1 MRYTE
6 EQKKVFNFVKFDS
19 NHGIIDAVAGSGKTT
34 TIIESAALID
44 PKYKI
49 LFCAFNRSIRK
60 EIQNKFLEKQLDRI
74 VVKTMHALGY
84 DILKSNSKLKYN
96 LDNKKFNKIIDE
108 FIKNHPEN
116 LINTLL
122 RINQI
127 DPVPNDKTEKEQLK
141 NYLYFIKNVLIDI
154 SNKFRLTLTKDTF
167 EDFKNLV
174 IHFNIFGEFKTAS
187 KTFEKELQCYYDIN
201 KLILK
206 QGIEFATRQ
215 RLIDYTDMLYLPYLW
230 KLYPVR
236 KFDLLFVD
244 ECQDLSN
251 SQIAVALKY
260 VKKEGRIL
268 SVGDPSQSIYGFAGA
283 DIESYNRLKGIPNTV
298 RLSLSKCFRCPNDV
312 IELAQNFREDIFP
325 FQDKEGIIEKIDFE
339 QVIEKVKK
347 GNLIISRLKTPLLD
361 LLFLLLNK
369 EIKVEVHED
378 DVKDIINS
386 IRYLFSKEE
395 LREKNIE
402 PILEDSRNRNIYFIE
417 KNSKDIED
425 LEDREIYIVRETE
438 LLDAKLDLVKKQLSR
453 HIEVDNINELLKKI
467 ENLISSNEDAV
478 KLSTI
483 HRAKGLENETIFI
496 LDFDSLPLYR
506 DDQKEWERMQ
516 ERNLKYVALTRTKK
530 ILYLVNSRK
539 FELESNSSSLFDEI
553 DWIE

>member
-1 MRYTE
+1 MKFTE

-34 TIIESAALID
+34 TIIESASLIN
-44 PKYKI
+44 PKNNI

-60 EIQNKFLEKQLDRI
+60 EIQNKFIEKQLDRI

-108 FIKNHPEN
+108 FIKVNPEN
-116 LINTLL
+116 LINSLL
-122 RINQI
+122 KINQI
-127 DPVPNDKTEKEQLK
+127 DPAPTDKTEKEQLK
-141 NYLYFIKNVLIDI
+141 KYLYFIKNVLLDI
-154 SNKFRLTLTKDTF
+154 INKYRLTLTKDSF
-167 EDFKNLV
+167 EEFKNV
-174 IHFNIFGEFKTAS
+174 IIHFNIFGEFKTSS
-187 KTFEKELQCYYDIN
+187 KTFDKELQCYYEIN
-201 KLILK
+201 KYILNK
-206 QGIEFATRQ
+206 GIEFATRQ
-215 RLIDYTDMLYLPYLW
+215 SLIDYTDMLYLLYLW

-244 ECQDLSN
+244 ECLDLSN

-260 VKKEGRIL
+260 VKKDGRIL
-268 SVGDPSQSIYGFAGA
+268 SVGDPFQSIYGFAGA

-312 IELAQNFREDIFP
+312 IELAQNFREDIYP
-325 FQDKEGIIEKIDFE
+325 YQDKIGIIEKIDFE
-339 QVIEKVKK
+339 EVVEKVKK

-361 LLFLLLNK
+361 LLFVLLNK

-378 DVKDIINS
+378 DVKDILNS
-386 IRYLFSKEE
+386 IRFLFSKEE
-395 LREKNIE
+395 LRQENIE
-402 PILEDSRNRNIYFIE
+402 PILEDARGRNIYFIE
-417 KNSKDIED
+417 KNSKDIDD
-425 LEDREIYIVRETE
+425 LEDREIYVVREIE

-467 ENLISSNEDAV
+467 ENLISSSEDAV

-496 LDFDSLPLYR
+496 LDFDLLPLYR